1 MVHVPTPLFAFIC
14 GGAILGAY
22 FVLTVAVVLIQR
34 QLRYRAALRTYRN
47 RPGT

>member
-1 MVHVPTPLFAFIC
+1 MVHVPVPLFAFIC

-22 FVLTVAVVLIQR
+22 FVATVAFVLVQR
-34 QLRYRAALRTYRN
+34 QVGYRRALRTYRN